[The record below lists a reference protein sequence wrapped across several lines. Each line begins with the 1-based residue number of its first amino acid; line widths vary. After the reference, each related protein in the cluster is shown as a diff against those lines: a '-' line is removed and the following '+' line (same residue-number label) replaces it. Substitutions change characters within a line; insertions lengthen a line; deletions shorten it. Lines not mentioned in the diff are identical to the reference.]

1 MNDYHNKSRKHYN
14 SKMAE
19 TLIRFQLP
27 CVPSSGKH
35 VLHWEE
41 RSLTAALLFL
51 LSQTLE
57 RLAKTL
63 HWLPARAL
71 LLCTLS
77 SQ

>member
-1 MNDYHNKSRKHYN
+1 MNNYHNKSRKQYN

-41 RSLTAALLFL
+41 RSLSCTAFSTFTNTGKVSQNSALAA
-51 LSQTLE
+51 SQGFIIM
-57 RLAKTL
+57 
-63 HWLPARAL
+63 H
-71 LLCTLS
+71 S
-77 SQ
+77 